1 MLEMD
6 PADSYVRELPERY
19 DLGPAA
25 GYPSAHGP
33 SDPYDLGGPYQQAQ
47 YQQGPYQQGPYGTAS
62 FETVAFETSPLNDNA
77 RRAGGYSYPP
87 VTGRRPA
94 ARAPKRAPSK
104 RGRQKTS
111 GPRRTPAAIAS
122 LIEPRGRRGT
132 RKKRSSLRRM
142 GLVYPIGAAAI
153 VIVAGMM
160 VVASLVAPKLSGT
173 GGVAA
178 FEAITNSK
186 ALAALEAERQ
196 TLIDMHS
203 AAETYTVSSK
213 PKVVSPSQVVAL
225 AQAAANDGVAASSS
239 STATSDGPAGSAPD
253 PGSAEAIAYTLL
265 PSYGFS
271 QSTQWGCLYDIWQR
285 ESDWVY
291 DAENASGAYGIPQ
304 SLPAGKMATAGSDYL
319 TDPRTQI
326 IWGLGYIQA
335 TYGSPCAAWDF
346 ELANGYY

>member
-6 PADSYVRELPERY
+6 PADSCVRELPERY
-19 DLGPAA
+19 DLG
-25 GYPSAHGP
+25 
-33 SDPYDLGGPYQQAQ
+33 GPYRQAQ
-47 YQQGPYQQGPYGTAS
+47 YRQAQYGTAS
-62 FETVAFETSPLNDNA
+62 FATAPFDNSA
-77 RRAGGYSYPP
+77 QQAGRHSYPA
-87 VTGRRPA
+87 VTAWRPA
-94 ARAPKRAPSK
+94 ARELKRAPSG
-104 RGRQKTS
+104 RGRRQQKT
-111 GPRRTPAAIAS
+111 GWLRTPAA
-122 LIEPRGRRGT
+122 GRGT
-132 RKKRSSLRRM
+132 RKKRSLLRRL
-142 GLVYPIGAAAI
+142 GLVYPVAAAAI
-153 VIVAGMM
+153 IIVAGML

-186 ALAALEAERQ
+186 ALTALEAERQ
-196 TLIDMHS
+196 TLIDMHA

-213 PKVVSPSQVVAL
+213 PKVVSPAQVVAL

-239 STATSDGPAGSAPD
+239 STATSDGPAGPAPD
-253 PGSAEAIAYTLL
+253 PGSAEAIAYALL

-271 QSTQWGCLYDIWQR
+271 QSTQWGCLFDIWQR

-326 IWGLGYIQA
+326 IWGLDYIQA
-335 TYGSPCAAWDF
+335 TYGSPCAAWNF